1 MGMNGATSA
10 IVSAREICGGG
21 RVYWWWVREL
31 GLEEE
36 EEAEGDLAALNSA
49 AVKRGRA
56 GRGGGAGGEAMWRR

>member
-31 GLEEE
+31 GLEGEE
-36 EEAEGDLAALNSA
+36 EKDGDLAALNSA

-56 GRGGGAGGEAMWRR
+56 GRGGGAGGEAMSRR